1 MRTDRAKGADFASRH
16 THVLLRPPGHFF
28 LALLLGALALCTAGA
43 KTPAPAV
50 DSAALEEAFVYA
62 LPVFEVARFRYA
74 GTAARPA
81 DKSALNRLMHRRTLS
96 THLNRTVTTPNNDT
110 LYSQAFLD
118 LSGSPVDITTPD
130 FGDRYFSVAFMD
142 AFTNN
147 FAIVGRRTTGTKPQH
162 YFVVGPGWK
171 GSAPADATLIRAP
184 GNSVWVLVRILVQG
198 PEELPEV
205 QRLQDAIT
213 LRALTPFPPQ
223 DAVEPKLDDAE
234 NFIAV
239 VNQVLSR
246 NPPPPAD
253 RAELKRIARVGIG
266 PGKRVPDGAVLAA
279 WKSEYPNL
287 KKRLFDTFE
296 TIQPPTIR
304 NGWNYR
310 TADLG
315 NFGTNYAFRAVVA
328 IVGLAAL
335 EPAEAIYTFAVS
347 DKDGKALQSDRHYRW
362 RIPPE
367 GLPVDAFWSLTA
379 YEETP
384 QGALYFADNPIH
396 RYAIGDRT
404 SGLIKN
410 PDGSIDIL
418 IQHDAPTGPLAANW
432 LPIPTGPVKLAL
444 RAYQPRAELIQ
455 GRYWYPGIEL
465 TD

>member
-1 MRTDRAKGADFASRH
+1 M
-16 THVLLRPPGHFF
+16 
-28 LALLLGALALCTAGA
+28 
-43 KTPAPAV
+43 
-50 DSAALEEAFVYA
+50 
-62 LPVFEVARFRYA
+62 
-74 GTAARPA
+74 
-81 DKSALNRLMHRRTLS
+81 
-96 THLNRTVTTPNNDT
+96 
-110 LYSQAFLD
+110 
-118 LSGSPVDITTPD
+118 
-130 FGDRYFSVAFMD
+130 
-142 AFTNN
+142 
-147 FAIVGRRTTGTKPQH
+147 
-162 YFVVGPGWK
+162 
-171 GSAPADATLIRAP
+171 
-184 GNSVWVLVRILVQG
+184 
-198 PEELPEV
+198 
-205 QRLQDAIT
+205 
-213 LRALTPFPPQ
+213 
-223 DAVEPKLDDAE
+223 
-234 NFIAV
+234 
-239 VNQVLSR
+239 
-246 NPPPPAD
+246 
-253 RAELKRIARVGIG
+253 
-266 PGKRVPDGAVLAA
+266 
-279 WKSEYPNL
+279 
-287 KKRLFDTFE
+287 
-296 TIQPPTIR
+296 
-304 NGWNYR
+304 
-310 TADLG
+310 
-315 NFGTNYAFRAVVA
+315 A